1 MSFPIKETLQEIE
14 TICAGRDEV
23 MRIAALTMV
32 YNEVLILPYFLRHYE
47 YLDEIHVLYEIDS
60 TDNTIDLLNNA
71 SNVVIENCHIK
82 GGSDA
87 IDRTALINQTL
98 YGIKADWL
106 YVVDPDE
113 LIVPLHE
120 TPHDFLKRQNYDVVR
135 AAMFQVYRHRTDKDL
150 DPSLPII
157 SQRVHG
163 DPDVFSTVNRP
174 NRAHNAHYV
183 KPIVVRPS
191 SEIRFNKGQHS
202 LEGNVNISPEFYV
215 GVHWMM
221 ADQTI
226 AIDRRM
232 RTKARQSERQK
243 ATRSGWQHANVT
255 EEWIREEC
263 DRHLDDPLIEELIPV
278 NDRNPAEITT
288 LRNKSFIQKA
298 LIFELR
304 NQIKDR
310 DNQIEKRD
318 NQIEKRD
325 NQIRSRDNQLL
336 RITNSITWRMARRLH
351 RIIDTI
357 LSPKASRLLFPAK
370 LLTQKI
376 MYLLK
381 N

>member
-1 MSFPIKETLQEIE
+1 M
-14 TICAGRDEV
+14 
-23 MRIAALTMV
+23 
-32 YNEVLILPYFLRHYE
+32 
-47 YLDEIHVLYEIDS
+47 
-60 TDNTIDLLNNA
+60 
-71 SNVVIENCHIK
+71 
-82 GGSDA
+82 
-87 IDRTALINQTL
+87 
-98 YGIKADWL
+98 
-106 YVVDPDE
+106 
-113 LIVPLHE
+113 
-120 TPHDFLKRQNYDVVR
+120 
-135 AAMFQVYRHRTDKDL
+135 
-150 DPSLPII
+150 
-157 SQRVHG
+157 
-163 DPDVFSTVNRP
+163 
-174 NRAHNAHYV
+174 
-183 KPIVVRPS
+183 VRPS

-278 NDRNPAEITT
+278 NDKNPAEITA